1 MCADALVA
9 PIKDYFTYID
19 IDISSAPSKNIRT
32 ASIVDRSDQ
41 TKIVVC
47 VISVCIRCR
56 NRAANASCSQSTLT
70 LPVPLDRCCIFDD
83 RHSHLVHACRQH
95 EGRRERSIDQQEVSL
110 FNSKRLQVFD
120 ESMNS
125 AGRIVPPF
133 HSLYRDVM
141 RRVFHKQA
149 RFEGGGVGLC
159 TRAMGATSSHTDD
172 GAS

>member
-95 EGRRERSIDQQEVSL
+95 EGRRERSIDQQETSL

-120 ESMNS
+120 ESTNS
-125 AGRIVPPF
+125 AGSIAPF
-133 HSLYRDVM
+133 NVLFTVMSCVGSSTPSLWG
-141 RRVFHKQA
+141 RREPWK
-149 RFEGGGVGLC
+149 R
-159 TRAMGATSSHTDD
+159 
-172 GAS
+172 

>member
-1 MCADALVA
+1 M
-9 PIKDYFTYID
+9 
-19 IDISSAPSKNIRT
+19 
-32 ASIVDRSDQ
+32 DRSDQ
-41 TKIVVC
+41 RKVVVC
-47 VISVCIRCR
+47 VLHVYVCIRCR
-56 NRAANASCSQSTLT
+56 NRAEIASCNQSTLT

-141 RRVFHKQA
+141 RRVLHKQA